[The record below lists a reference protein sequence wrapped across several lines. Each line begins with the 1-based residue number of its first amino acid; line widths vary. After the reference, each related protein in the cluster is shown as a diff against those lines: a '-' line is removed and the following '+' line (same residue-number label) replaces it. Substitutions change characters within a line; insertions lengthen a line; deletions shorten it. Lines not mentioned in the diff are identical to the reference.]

1 MKIFI
6 EVSSS
11 LEKFF
16 KGENEIVLNDDK
28 KYTIEKLL
36 EICLVPIDEVGI
48 IIKNGIKSSIE
59 DEVSNGDKIK
69 LFPPII
75 AG

>member
-16 KGENEIVLNDDK
+16 NGRNELGFDDG
-28 KYTIEKLL
+28 ISRRVEDLFEL
-36 EICLVPIDEVGI
+36 CGVPYDEVGI
-48 IIKNGIKSSIE
+48 IIKNGIKASMDDVIA
-59 DEVSNGDKIK
+59 DGDKIK

>member
-11 LEKFF
+11 LEKFHNG
-16 KGENEIVLNDDK
+16 KNEIILDDGRN
-28 KYTIEKLL
+28 YIIEDLFEL
-36 EICLVPIDEVGI
+36 CSIPSDEIGI
-48 IIKNGIKSSIE
+48 IIKNGKKSSNGDMIS
-59 DEVSNGDKIK
+59 DGDKIK